1 MIKVYRTR
9 RKDIAV
15 PLGDRGK
22 MANKEKVDL
31 CYSLHVNGASSTSA
45 RGYDTHAHPDSMKQT
60 KEVQK
65 IIQKRLGA
73 LFVKWGSKDRGT
85 RLNNFQIFRDTKMSC
100 VLTENGFMTN
110 AEDMK
115 LWKNPQFV
123 DELAEAHAQ
132 AIREALKLIGG
143 NSVHLDE
150 GHGGKS
156 FPGAVAKDGT
166 READLVLML
175 SDKIEAKLTA
185 KEEPAPPKGDDEMAA
200 YVTVKKGD
208 SMYAIAKDNGKK
220 LADLQKYNPHVED
233 PSLIHVGDI
242 IFLSAPNQTEIDYAT
257 LKRKFVTMQTVDSEL
272 YEKQLAD
279 KDKEIKAL
287 SEDIELMRRS
297 MKAVY
302 NESKKYV

>member
-85 RLNNFQIFRDTKMSC
+85 KLNNFQIFRDTKMSC

-242 IFLSAPNQTEIDYAT
+242 IFLSPPNQTEIDYAT

-287 SEDIELMRRS
+287 SEDIELLRKS
-297 MKAVY
+297 MKIVNA
-302 NESKKYV
+302 ESKKYV